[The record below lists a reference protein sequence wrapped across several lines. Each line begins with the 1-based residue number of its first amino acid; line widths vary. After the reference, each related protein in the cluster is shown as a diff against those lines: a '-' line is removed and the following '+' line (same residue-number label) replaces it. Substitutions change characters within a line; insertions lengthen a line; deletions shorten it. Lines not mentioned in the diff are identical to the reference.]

1 MESIVDNSI
10 WLSTIYI
17 NKYNYS
23 KTYQMLGHCCV
34 VAAIFLLSLVVFPR
48 ILDVA
53 WADSMPENWSHPQKC
68 SDCAYSLCF
77 SCSSFICFS
86 QTWITIWQ
94 SNMAIWTI
102 WTIINGVLMET
113 SWIFQPFPVW
123 FAGEF
128 VTIGKHGCSIPIPW
142 VNLPSLML
150 DIAWSKG
157 IPPKNVWLVTFPQAL
172 HLAQMYP
179 EIS

>member
-113 SWIFQPFPVW
+113 SWFSSHFQFVLQLRVCHHRQTWVFYPNSLGQLAIF
-123 FAGEF
+123 
-128 VTIGKHGCSIPIPW
+128 
-142 VNLPSLML
+142 
-150 DIAWSKG
+150 DAWYCL
-157 IPPKNVWLVTFPQAL
+157 I
-172 HLAQMYP
+172 
-179 EIS
+179 